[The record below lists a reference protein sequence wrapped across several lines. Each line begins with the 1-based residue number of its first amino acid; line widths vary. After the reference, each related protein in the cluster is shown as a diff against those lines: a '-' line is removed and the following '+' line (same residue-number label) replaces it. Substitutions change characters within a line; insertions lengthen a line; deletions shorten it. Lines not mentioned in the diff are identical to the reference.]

1 MNSMTG
7 FGVGRGKAGGSHIVI
22 EARSV
27 NHRFCEVN
35 LRFPGR
41 FAGLEPE
48 VTKRVR
54 QHFSRGKFD
63 LYLREESRDL
73 GQREV
78 ALARRTHHLLKQI
91 RKELSL
97 RSDIT
102 LSDLLAFRG
111 ILFSQRPEEG
121 PEKIRRPL
129 LKLVDLALSGV
140 RRMRER
146 EGKSLRDWFEARVK
160 RLLVL
165 LASIEKNASRRGPE
179 YRQRLDRK
187 MKGMVGEMDEARLAQ
202 EAAMMAERADVTEEI
217 VRLRSHLQ
225 ELRRYMTLR
234 EPAGRKLDFLAQEMG
249 REINTIGSKSQGIRL
264 AHQVV
269 EFKAELERIR
279 EQVQNVE

>member
-7 FGVGRGKAGGSHIVI
+7 FGVGRGKVGGSRIVI

-41 FAGLEPE
+41 FSSLESE
-48 VTKRVR
+48 VMKRIR
-54 QHFSRGKFD
+54 QQFARGKFD
-63 LYLREESRDL
+63 LHLREESKDL
-73 GQREV
+73 HEREI

-102 LSDLLAFRG
+102 LSDLVAFRG
-111 ILFSQRPEEG
+111 ILFSERPEEDL
-121 PEKIRRPL
+121 EKSRRSL
-129 LKLVDLALSGV
+129 LRLIDAALSGV
-140 RRMRER
+140 LKMRER
-146 EGKSLRDWFEARVK
+146 EGKVLQGWFKGRVK
-160 RLLVL
+160 RLLAL
-165 LASIEKNASRRGPE
+165 LASIGKNASLRGSE
-179 YRQRLDRK
+179 YRKRLDRK
-187 MKGMVGEMDEARLAQ
+187 MRRMGEMDEARMAQ

-217 VRLRSHLQ
+217 VRLQSHLQ
-225 ELRRYMTLR
+225 EFRRFLTLR
-234 EPAGRKLDFLAQEMG
+234 EPAGRKFDFLAQEMG
-249 REINTIGSKSQGIRL
+249 REINTIGSKSQGVRL
-264 AHQVV
+264 AHQVI